1 MRVPL
6 SISPVVEPHRWAS
19 RATPSTES
27 LRWQAL
33 LQKRYLFPRV
43 KLHGCMMC
51 KTCELMVQKCVER
64 EDYGA
69 KVDDIWAKPL
79 DFVSEP
85 SRRLSLVALYFS

>member
-1 MRVPL
+1 
-6 SISPVVEPHRWAS
+6 
-19 RATPSTES
+19 
-27 LRWQAL
+27 
-33 LQKRYLFPRV
+33 
-43 KLHGCMMC
+43 MMC